1 MKAIIVEKYGPPE
14 VLKLKEIEK
23 PVVKDN
29 EVLIRIK
36 ATVAAPPDCAFR
48 KGEPFVSRFFSG
60 LLKPKYIPGDVLS
73 GEIEETGRGVTL
85 FKKGDRVYGSSGTN
99 FGTNAE
105 YISLPESEALAE
117 KPDNITHAEAACI
130 SEGALTA
137 LTFLRDQGKIKSGQ
151 KVLVNGAS
159 GGVGVYA
166 VQLAK
171 YFGAEVTGVCGS
183 VNLELVKGLG
193 ADKAVDYTKE
203 DFAQTRDT
211 YDIIF
216 DAVGKS
222 SFSHCKKAL
231 SAGGI
236 YLSTIPTPAI
246 LAQMLLTS
254 VTGRKKAIFTATG
267 LRKPEEKKKD
277 LLFLNHLIETGK
289 IKSVIDRFYSLE
301 QVADAHHYVETGH
314 KRGSIAITAEHEL
327 KM

>member
-14 VLKLKEIEK
+14 VLALREIKK
-23 PVVKDN
+23 PAVKDS
-29 EVLIRIK
+29 EVLIRIA

-48 KGEPFVSRFFSG
+48 KGQPFLFRFFTG
-60 LLKPKYIPGDVLS
+60 LAKPKHIPGDVLS
-73 GEIEETGRGVTL
+73 GEIEETGPNVSL

-99 FGTNAE
+99 FGANAE
-105 YISLPESEALAE
+105 YIALPEKEALAA
-117 KPDNITHAEAACI
+117 KPDNISHAEAACI

-137 LTFLRDQGKIKSGQ
+137 LPFLRDAGKIKAGQ
-151 KVLVNGAS
+151 KVLINGAS

-171 YFGAEVTGVCGS
+171 YFGAEVTGVCGVS
-183 VNLELVKGLG
+183 NRELVMGLG

-203 DFAQTRDT
+203 DFTETGDT

-231 SAGGI
+231 SPGGI
-236 YLSTIPTPAI
+236 YLSTVPTLSL

-254 VTGRKKAIFTATG
+254 KSCRSKAVFTSTG
-267 LRKPEEKKKD
+267 LRKPEEKKED
-277 LLFLNHLIETGK
+277 LIFLKRLIETGK
-289 IKSVIDRFYSLE
+289 IKPVVDRIYSLE
-301 QVADAHHYVETGH
+301 RMADAHRYVETGH
-314 KRGSIAITAEHEL
+314 KKGSVAVTAGRE
-327 KM
+327 